1 MRRDSEHQ
9 GATSFHVRTT
19 GMPLIV
25 VDGQRHRV
33 TGGNGRIGEPSTD
46 GTPVL
51 RGLCVP
57 MGPRPQL
64 PGEADT
70 YNPASA
76 AKIVATVATQAAA
89 AADKIAHVAT
99 LAAHAATLTQA
110 QPTRVRPI
118 GSSQQASRNR

>member
-33 TGGNGRIGEPSTD
+33 TGGNGLIGEPPTD

-51 RGLCVP
+51 RGLSVP
-57 MGPRPQL
+57 MGLRPQL
-64 PGEADT
+64 PEEAGT
-70 YNPASA
+70 SNPASA
-76 AKIVATVATQAAA
+76 AEIAKTAATQAAA
-89 AADKIAHVAT
+89 AADKIAHAAT
-99 LAAHAATLTQA
+99 LAAHAATLAQA
-110 QPTRVRPI
+110 KDL
-118 GSSQQASRNR
+118 SRLSCIVFLLDNF

>member
-33 TGGNGRIGEPSTD
+33 TGGNGLIGEPPTD

-51 RGLCVP
+51 RGLSVP
-57 MGPRPQL
+57 MGLRPQL
-64 PGEADT
+64 PEEAGT
-70 YNPASA
+70 SNPTSA
-76 AKIVATVATQAAA
+76 AEIAELGRAMTTSKERRSARRAAPRRRG
-89 AADKIAHVAT
+89 
-99 LAAHAATLTQA
+99 LRQ
-110 QPTRVRPI
+110 
-118 GSSQQASRNR
+118 